1 MGTSC
6 SCCSAQ
12 KKAASARG
20 SNKPKSRAPPKAS
33 PKASSFDRLVVY
45 SSDTPDKDDFVGC
58 LKPTVLAVEYD
69 FATATAD
76 SIIDLIKESRSL
88 GKGSGFTSIAL
99 ANHGPPVDDKVEGMG
114 WKISNKVILDSPED
128 LDDRTHGVTRVMVAL
143 GDAVCENGRVDLFAC
158 SLLSHEDGMAALSAI
173 EEVTQTNFAG
183 STDLTGNP
191 KDGGDW
197 IMESDNV
204 DVADL

>member
-1 MGTSC
+1 V
-6 SCCSAQ
+6 
-12 KKAASARG
+12 
-20 SNKPKSRAPPKAS
+20 
-33 PKASSFDRLVVY
+33 F
-45 SSDTPDKDDFVGC
+45 SSDTPDKDDFVDC
-58 LKPTVLAVEYD
+58 LKPTVLALEYNFD
-69 FATATAD
+69 TATAG
-76 SIIDLIKESRSL
+76 SIIGLIKAASRSL
-88 GKGSGFTSIAL
+88 GKGNAFTSIAL
-99 ANHGPPVDDKVEGMG
+99 ANHGPPVDDEVEGMG

-128 LDDRTHGVTRVMVAL
+128 LDDRTHGVTRVMMAL
-143 GDAVCENGRVDLFAC
+143 GDAVCEGGRVDLFAC